1 MFRALEAEANCRQKL
16 TNEAL
21 WKGRWFETV
30 GSKPSS
36 YLAAAESGYCRAD
49 GALKKKNVNGWRDK
63 KSYGKIQPIQVSSS
77 YTIDSETNQINWCA

>member
-36 YLAAAESGYCRAD
+36 YLAAAESGYCHAD
-49 GALKKKNVNGWRDK
+49 GALKKKMLTDEEIK
-63 KSYGKIQPIQVSSS
+63 KLWQDPTYPGKQ
-77 YTIDSETNQINWCA
+77 